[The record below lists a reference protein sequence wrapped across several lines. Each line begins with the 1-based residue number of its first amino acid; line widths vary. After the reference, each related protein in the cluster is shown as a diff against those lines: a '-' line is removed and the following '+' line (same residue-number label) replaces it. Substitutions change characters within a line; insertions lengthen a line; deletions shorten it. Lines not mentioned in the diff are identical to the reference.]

1 MISAKNLDEPMKNE
15 PKNRNF
21 PEVHEEEDMTDLYLH
36 FFEMA
41 VLYPEG
47 ERTEDLLK
55 KQKIRLQEQSE
66 LIDLA
71 EDIIMVLDMD
81 FRINFWNHGAE
92 KKYGWPRNQVIGQ
105 ITHDLL
111 QTQFPKPVEEI
122 YAELIE
128 KGFWTGELRQQTRN
142 QTPIIVESRW
152 SLRRDLEGNPTAV
165 LQISNDITKR
175 KETEELLQKTLEDLE
190 NRIRERTAD
199 LTRLNA
205 ELAQEVEERRR
216 MEDVLKKREKELEVK
231 SRNLEELN
239 TALTVLLKK
248 REEDKN
254 HLEERVLANVKEM
267 VIPYMEKLKNTHLS
281 SDQNAYLSIL
291 DTHLNDII
299 SPFLVK
305 MSTKYRRFTP
315 KEIQVATLVKDGK
328 TTKEIASLMNVCSG
342 AVELHRNHIREK
354 LGLTNKKMNLRSYL
368 LSLP

>member
-1 MISAKNLDEPMKNE
+1 MKKEPLTNPLPEIKNT
-15 PKNRNF
+15 
-21 PEVHEEEDMTDLYLH
+21 EEEDMTDLYLH

-111 QTQFPKPVEEI
+111 QTQFPRPIEDI
-122 YAELIE
+122 YKEFIDQGFWSGELI
-128 KGFWTGELRQQTRN
+128 QQTRN
-142 QTPIIVESRW
+142 GVTITVESRW
-152 SLRRDLEGNPTAV
+152 ALRRDLEGNPTAI
-165 LQISNDITKR
+165 LQINNDITKR
-175 KETEELLQKTLEDLE
+175 KQAEELLQKTLEDLE
-190 NRIRERTAD
+190 NRVRERTAD

-205 ELAQEVEERRR
+205 ELEQEVEERRR
-216 MEDVLKKREKELEVK
+216 MEDVLKRREKELEVK

-254 HLEERVLANVKEM
+254 HLEEQVLTNVKEM
-267 VIPYMEKLKNTHLS
+267 VIPYIEKLKNTHLS
-281 SDQNAYLSIL
+281 SDQSAYLSIV
-291 DTHLNDII
+291 DSHLNDII

-328 TTKEIASLMNVCSG
+328 TTKEIASIMNVCSG
-342 AVELHRNHIREK
+342 AVELHRNHIRTK

>member
-1 MISAKNLDEPMKNE
+1 MENIPVNTVLPAVNPAVKS
-15 PKNRNF
+15 
-21 PEVHEEEDMTDLYLH
+21 EEEDITDLYLH

-47 ERTEDLLK
+47 ERTEDLLR

-66 LIDLA
+66 LIELA

-81 FRINFWNHGAE
+81 FRISFWNHGAE
-92 KKYGWPRNQVIGQ
+92 KKYGWPRSQVIGQ
-105 ITHDLL
+105 VTHDLL
-111 QTQFPKPVEEI
+111 QTQFPRPIEEI
-122 YAELIE
+122 YAELYE
-128 KGFWTGELRQQTRN
+128 HGFWAGELRQLTRN

-175 KETEELLQKTLEDLE
+175 KEAEELLQKTLADLE
-190 NRIRERTAD
+190 NRIQERTVD

-216 MEDVLKKREKELEVK
+216 MEEVLKKREKELEVK

-254 HLEERVLANVKEM
+254 QLEERVLTNVKEM
-267 VIPYMEKLKNTHLS
+267 VLPYMDKLKTTHLGAEQS
-281 SDQNAYLSIL
+281 AYLSIL
-291 DTHLNDII
+291 ESHLNDII

-305 MSTKYRRFTP
+305 MSAKYRRFTP

-328 TTKEIASLMNVCSG
+328 STKEIANIMNVCTG
-342 AVELHRNHIREK
+342 AVELHRNHIRNK
-354 LGLTNKKMNLRSYL
+354 LCLTNKKMNLRSYL

>member
-1 MISAKNLDEPMKNE
+1 MKNDLY
-15 PKNRNF
+15 PKKVAET
-21 PEVHEEEDMTDLYLH
+21 PEEEDMTDLYLH

-81 FRINFWNHGAE
+81 FRIVFWNHGAE
-92 KKYGWPRNQVIGQ
+92 KKYGWPRTEVIGQ
-105 ITHDLL
+105 NTHELL
-111 QTQFPKPVEEI
+111 QTQFPEPLENI
-122 YAELIE
+122 HAEFIE
-128 KGFWTGELRQQTRN
+128 KGFWSGELIQQTRN
-142 QTPIIVESRW
+142 NLTTIIVESRW
-152 SLRRDLEGNPTAV
+152 ALRRDLEGNPTAV
-165 LQISNDITKR
+165 LQINNDITKR

-190 NRIRERTAD
+190 NRVRERTAD

-205 ELAQEVEERRR
+205 ELEQEVEERRR
-216 MEDVLKKREKELEVK
+216 MEEVLKKREKELEIK

-254 HLEERVLANVKEM
+254 DLEERVLTNVKEM
-267 VIPYMEKLKNTHLS
+267 VMPYVEKLKGTHLS
-281 SDQNAYLSIL
+281 PDQDAYLSIL
-291 DTHLNDII
+291 DSHMNDII

-315 KEIQVATLVKDGK
+315 KEIQVATLVRDGK
-328 TTKEIASLMNVCSG
+328 TTKEIASIMNVCSG
-342 AVELHRNHIREK
+342 AIELHRNHIRKK
-354 LGLTNKKMNLRSYL
+354 LGLTNKKINLRSYL

>member
-1 MISAKNLDEPMKNE
+1 MKNDE
-15 PKNRNF
+15 AEKTDVP
-21 PEVHEEEDMTDLYLH
+21 VSDEEDMSDLYLH

-47 ERTEDLLK
+47 ERTEDVLR

-71 EDIIMVLDMD
+71 QDIIMVLDMD

-92 KKYGWPRNQVIGQ
+92 KKYGWPRSQVIGQ

-111 QTQFPKPVEEI
+111 KTEFPRPVEEI

-128 KGFWTGELRQQTRN
+128 RGFWSGELRQKTRN
-142 QTPIIVESRW
+142 DTSIIVDSRW

-165 LQISNDITKR
+165 LQINNDITQR
-175 KETEELLQKTLEDLE
+175 KQAEELLQKTLQELE
-190 NRIRERTAD
+190 NRVRKRTAD

-216 MEDVLKKREKELEVK
+216 MEEILKKREKELEVK

-254 HLEERVLANVKEM
+254 QLEERVLTNVKEM
-267 VIPYMEKLKNTHLS
+267 VLPYTEKLRNTALH
-281 SDQNAYLSIL
+281 SDQAAYLSIL
-291 DTHLNDII
+291 ENHLNDII

-305 MSTKYRRFTP
+305 MSAKYRRFTP

-328 TTKEIASLMNVCSG
+328 TSKEIADIMNVCVG
-342 AVELHRNHIREK
+342 AVELHRNHIRKK
-354 LGLTNKKMNLRSYL
+354 LGLTHKKMNLRSYL

>member
-1 MISAKNLDEPMKNE
+1 MKKEPCSTKVVE
-15 PKNRNF
+15 TP
-21 PEVHEEEDMTDLYLH
+21 EEEDMTDLYLH

-81 FRINFWNHGAE
+81 FRILFWNHGAE
-92 KKYGWPRNQVIGQ
+92 KKYGWPSKEVIGQ
-105 ITHDLL
+105 LTHDLL
-111 QTQFPKPVEEI
+111 RTQFPEPLENI
-122 YAELIE
+122 HAEFIE
-128 KGFWTGELRQQTRN
+128 KGFWSGELIQQTRN
-142 QTPIIVESRW
+142 LTTITVESRW
-152 SLRRDLEGNPTAV
+152 ALRRDLDGNPTAV
-165 LQISNDITKR
+165 LQINNDITKR
-175 KETEELLQKTLEDLE
+175 KETESLLQKTLEDLE
-190 NRIRERTAD
+190 NRVRERTSD

-205 ELAQEVEERRR
+205 ELEQEIEERRR
-216 MEDVLKKREKELEVK
+216 MEEVLKKREKELEIK

-254 HLEERVLANVKEM
+254 DLEERVLTNVKEM
-267 VIPYMEKLKNTHLS
+267 VMPYVEKLQDTHLTA
-281 SDQNAYLSIL
+281 DQNAYLSIL
-291 DTHLNDII
+291 DSHLNDII

-328 TTKEIASLMNVCSG
+328 TTKEIASIMNVCSG

-354 LGLTNKKMNLRSYL
+354 LGLTNKKINLRSYL

>member
-1 MISAKNLDEPMKNE
+1 MKND
-15 PKNRNF
+15 PSKK
-21 PEVHEEEDMTDLYLH
+21 PLAEVQEEEDQTDLYLH

-66 LIDLA
+66 LIELA
-71 EDIIMVLDMD
+71 EDIIMVLDKD
-81 FRINFWNHGAE
+81 FRILFWNQGAE
-92 KKYGWPRNQVIGQ
+92 RKYGWPRNQVIGQ
-105 ITHDLL
+105 TTHDLL
-111 QTQFPKPVEEI
+111 QTQFPKPIEEI
-122 YAELIE
+122 YAELTE
-128 KGFWTGELRQQTRN
+128 KGFWEGELLQQTRN
-142 QTPIIVESRW
+142 MTTIIVESRW
-152 SLRRDLEGNPTAV
+152 SLRKDLEGNPTAI
-165 LQISNDITKR
+165 LQINNDVTKR
-175 KETEELLQKTLEDLE
+175 KQAEELLQKTLEDLE
-190 NRIRERTAD
+190 NRVKERTAD
-199 LTRLNA
+199 LMRLNT
-205 ELAQEVEERRR
+205 ELAQEVEERRH
-216 MEDVLKKREKELEVK
+216 MEDVLKNREKELEIK

-254 HLEERVLANVKEM
+254 HLEERVLANVNEM

-281 SDQNAYLSIL
+281 SEQNAYLSIL
-291 DTHLNDII
+291 DSHLNDII

-342 AVELHRNHIREK
+342 AIELHRNHIREK

>member
-1 MISAKNLDEPMKNE
+1 MKNE
-15 PKNRNF
+15 PQNRNL
-21 PEVHEEEDMTDLYLH
+21 PEVHDEEDMTDLYLH

-47 ERTEDLLK
+47 DRTEDVLK

-105 ITHDLL
+105 ITHELL
-111 QTQFPKPVEEI
+111 QTQFTKRIEEI

-128 KGFWTGELRQQTRN
+128 KGFWTGELTQLTRN

-152 SLRRDLEGNPTAV
+152 SLRKDLEGNPTAV

-175 KETEELLQKTLEDLE
+175 KEAEELLQKTMEDLE
-190 NRIRERTAD
+190 NRVRERTAD

-216 MEDVLKKREKELEVK
+216 MEEVLMKREKELEVK

-254 HLEERVLANVKEM
+254 HLEERVLTNVKEM
-267 VIPYMEKLKNTHLS
+267 VIPYMEKLKNTHLN
-281 SDQNAYLSIL
+281 SDQNAFLSIM
-291 DTHLNDII
+291 DNHLNDII

-342 AVELHRNHIREK
+342 AVELHRNHIRTK
-354 LGLTNKKMNLRSYL
+354 LGLTKKKMNLRSYL